1 MMEIGELS
9 FCLFWVVFWR
19 KCFVVLNKGNNQLYF
34 NRIALKTEFLMKKD
48 AKAKS
53 LAPKR

>member
-1 MMEIGELS
+1 MEIGELC

-19 KCFVVLNKGNNQLYF
+19 KCFVALNKGNHQLYF
-34 NRIALKTEFLMKKD
+34 NRIALKTEFLTKKH

-53 LAPKR
+53 LAPKT